1 MPSIAKSA
9 TYKVDLQRS
18 KDEILELKSQA
29 DDSGIPEDSIIASTI
44 DWLFDRE
51 AETPLST
58 ITDSDEDIDE
68 PDIEDFEDDEDDG
81 EEFDD
86 DDIEG
91 EILPLVR

>member
-51 AETPLST
+51 ADSPLGS
-58 ITDSDEDIDE
+58 ITEDQEED
-68 PDIEDFEDDEDDG
+68 PDIEDFEDEDTED
-81 EEFDD
+81 EFDD
-86 DDIEG
+86 ADFDE
-91 EILPLVR
+91 ESEESD